1 MDNSEWDEKDGSEEG
16 RDFGWFFLTDL
27 LTLATDEE
35 EEVDLEEEEEEE
47 EEEEQIEESSEG
59 MEMSVRS
66 HEARLY
72 EKE

>member
-1 MDNSEWDEKDGSEEG
+1 MDNSQWDEKDCPEEG
-16 RDFGWFFLTDL
+16 RDFCWLFLPDL

-35 EEVDLEEEEEEE
+35 EVDLEEEKEEEEEEE
-47 EEEEQIEESSEG
+47 EVSEDSSDG